1 MRASFS
7 MCQSLIFPLF
17 LTCSLLVFVATEF
30 VTISTWFIHP
40 FWLPF
45 WLPFL
50 NFRDLVLHL
59 LGIRNCLVSGS
70 RFFVVFDPKM
80 APKSDPKTVHKNHFF
95 APQFKTPVSDP
106 PWPILGPIWAPRGS
120 HLASLLD
127 PILTSIRPGSLPGR
141 PGPRNG
147 SKLPRLT
154 RQSDTSGPPL
164 KITSKY
170 KIIKQRNT
178 DKINKLSKPNN

>member
-17 LTCSLLVFVATEF
+17 LTYSLLDFCDG
-30 VTISTWFIHP
+30 
-40 FWLPF
+40 
-45 WLPFL
+45 
-50 NFRDLVLHL
+50 FRNDFYLVYTSILAPILAPIFEL
-59 LGIRNCLVSGS
+59 LGSSIAFVGDQKLARFGLS
-70 RFFVVFDPKM
+70 FFVVFDPKM

-106 PWPILGPIWAPRGS
+106 PWPILGPIWAPFGS

-127 PILTSIRPGSLPGR
+127 PILTSIRTGSLPGR

-164 KITSKY
+164 KITNKY

-178 DKINKLSKPNN
+178 DKINQLSKPNN